1 MATQRIVNTM
11 IRHNKGFTLIEVLVA
26 LLIFAVGM
34 LGLAGLQLRA
44 QQSASYANGKTFATM
59 AASHLAERMRA
70 NIAGVNAG
78 DYAYNGAVD
87 GLPAAIPACNTAAG
101 CGGSTNMAQNDI
113 REWLVNMNQYLPIL
127 TGNAIHADA
136 NITVCLDSIPD
147 TGIPIAPG
155 AGINCDGL
163 LGQWTV
169 YIDWTEQRDERN
181 QFQLN
186 RQTLTFIP

>member
-1 MATQRIVNTM
+1 MEIQRIVKNM
-11 IRHNKGFTLIEVLVA
+11 ISLNKGFTLIEVLVA

-44 QQSASYANGKTFATM
+44 QQSASYANGKTAATM
-59 AASHLAERMRA
+59 AASHLTERMRA

-87 GLPAAIPACNTAAG
+87 GLPAAIPQCNTAAG

-113 REWLVNMNQYLPIL
+113 REWLVNLNQNLPIL

-136 NITVCLDSIPD
+136 SVRVCLDSIPD
-147 TGIPIAPG
+147 TGIPAAPG
-155 AGINCDGL
+155 GGINCDGL
-163 LGQWTV
+163 LGQWTI
-169 YIDWTEQRDERN
+169 YIDWTEQRDERDA
-181 QFQLN
+181 FQLN